1 MISAIYVLDFKGKII
16 ISRDYRGDVAHS
28 HIESFSQRL
37 VYGDDFEPVFED
49 DGVHFCFVK
58 HENLYLVA
66 VTRRNVDTMMVIQLL
81 GKVVQIFTDYFNSLD
96 EESIRD
102 NFVVTYELLDEMI
115 DFGYPQIT
123 DSSVLANF
131 ITQNSHRQDR
141 LRPDDI
147 SKMATGASG
156 SPSHRGPGIIHS
168 PNEVFLDVIEEVNML
183 VSTSGSV
190 LNSEVV
196 GRIHVN
202 AKLSGIPTLQLGLNE
217 RISLRG
223 KNSSEGKEHAF
234 LHDCVNS
241 SQYEQSG
248 QISFI
253 PPDGEFDLITYRISS
268 NVRPIFL
275 VEAVLDDSV
284 RTKFEILV
292 KVKADFRENFS
303 ANNVRILVPVPKFA
317 SSPDFRKSV
326 GKVEYLPEDDAFVWK
341 IRQFPGGK
349 EYLLRARF
357 SLPSITTEEEKMKR
371 SPISVN
377 FEVPYFTV
385 SGLQVKYLKIVEPT
399 LRYNAMPWV
408 RYMTKGGSYQ
418 IRI

>member
-1 MISAIYVLDFKGKII
+1 
-16 ISRDYRGDVAHS
+16 VA
-28 HIESFSQRL
+28 
-37 VYGDDFEPVFED
+37 
-49 DGVHFCFVK
+49 
-58 HENLYLVA
+58 
-66 VTRRNVDTMMVIQLL
+66 RRNIDTMMVIQLL
-81 GKVVQIFTDYFNSLD
+81 NKIIEILIDYFNSLD

-102 NFVVTYELLDEMI
+102 NFVITYELLDEMI

-123 DSSVLANF
+123 DSSVLKNF
-131 ITQNSHRQDR
+131 ITQISNRQEHQ

-156 SPSHRGPGIIHS
+156 SPSHRGPNIVHN

-183 VSTSGSV
+183 VSTTGSI

-202 AKLSGIPTLQLGLNE
+202 AKLSGIPTLQLGLND

-223 KNSSEGKEHAF
+223 KSTENKEHAF
-234 LHDCVNS
+234 LHDCVNLG
-241 SQYEQSG
+241 QYDQTG

-253 PPDGEFDLITYRISS
+253 PPDGEFDLITYRLSS
-268 NVRPIFL
+268 NIRPIFL
-275 VEAVLDDSV
+275 VEAVLDDSA

-292 KVKADFRENFS
+292 KIKADFRENFS
-303 ANNVRILVPVPKFA
+303 ANNVRIVVPVPKFA

-357 SLPSITTEEEKMKR
+357 SLPSITTEEDKMKR
-371 SPISVN
+371 QPIGVQ

-385 SGLQVKYLKIVEPT
+385 SGLQVKYLKIVEST

-408 RYMTKGGSYQ
+408 RYMTRGGSYQ